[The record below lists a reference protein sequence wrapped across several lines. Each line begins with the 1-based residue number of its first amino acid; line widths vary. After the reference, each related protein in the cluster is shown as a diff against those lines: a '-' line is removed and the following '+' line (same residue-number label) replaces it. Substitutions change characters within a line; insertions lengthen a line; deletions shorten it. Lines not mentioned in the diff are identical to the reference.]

1 MPVSGIDESEPR
13 RARLADGRVAWIDE
27 PARSPSRDAFDRQP
41 QPGRDD
47 ARAGRPATKAPPLVL
62 IHGFMGHRDDFIGV
76 APRLALGR
84 RVIAPDL
91 RGHGDSEANPGPFGW
106 SFEQLVKDLL
116 GLLDHLEIERCDL
129 LGHSMG
135 GMLTL
140 RFALAHPERIRSLLF
155 MCTAPELPTTLGR
168 EGFERGAE
176 LAETRGMAGL
186 QEIMEKVGRLDVS
199 ETIAAWGERY
209 WAHHRRRLCAMTPES
224 FRGIGTMFFDSTSL
238 VERLPE
244 IDVPVRVM
252 VGEFDE
258 DWLPGADLFEAHLP
272 RVERTTIPR
281 AEHHPHQENP
291 ERWFESVT
299 DHLEGLGP
307 IG

>member
-1 MPVSGIDESEPR
+1 MPASGIDESEPR
-13 RARLADGRVAWIDE
+13 RARLADGDVAWLEE
-27 PARSPSRDAFDRQP
+27 PTGCPAPE
-41 QPGRDD
+41 GVG
-47 ARAGRPATKAPPLVL
+47 AGRGPDEVEGALGSDVPPLVL
-62 IHGFMGHRDDFIGV
+62 VHGFMGHRDDFIGV
-76 APRLALGR
+76 APRLARNR

-91 RGHGDSEANPGPFGW
+91 RGHGDSDAGPGPLGW

-116 GLLDHLEIERCDL
+116 DLLDHLEIERCDL

-155 MCTAPELPTTLGR
+155 MCTAPERPATLAR

-176 LAETRGMAGL
+176 LAEARGMAGL
-186 QEIMEKVGRLDVS
+186 QEIMERVGRLDVS

-209 WAHHRRRLCAMTPES
+209 WAHHRRRLRAMTPAS
-224 FRGIGTMFFDSTSL
+224 FRGIGTMFFDWTSL
-238 VERLPE
+238 VDRLPG
-244 IDVPVRVM
+244 IDVPVQVM

-272 RVERTTIPR
+272 RVERTTIPQ

-291 ERWFESVT
+291 QRWLEIVT
-299 DHLEGLGP
+299 GHLEGLDP
-307 IG
+307 AT